1 MDKLERVYNNISSPV
16 DRVYYIKHFTD
27 HHLLIYMHYFNKYS
41 EDERRKIFER
51 VREVYQNNKE
61 YIYSDLV
68 YRPFKRT
75 LLKIVL
81 DNDYEE
87 FSKIASMVSD
97 AFLEELKELTNN

>member
-1 MDKLERVYNNISSPV
+1 
-16 DRVYYIKHFTD
+16 
-27 HHLLIYMHYFNKYS
+27 MHYFNKYS

-87 FSKIASMVSD
+87 FSKIATMISE